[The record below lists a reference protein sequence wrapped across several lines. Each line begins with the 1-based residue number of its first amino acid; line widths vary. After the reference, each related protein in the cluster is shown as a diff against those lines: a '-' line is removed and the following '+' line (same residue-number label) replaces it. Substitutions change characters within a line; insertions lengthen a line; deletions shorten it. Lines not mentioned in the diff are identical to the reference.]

1 MSGVNFNKKNI
12 VKIISNKSGLS
23 TNFIKKIVN
32 DLFEILTVNIKSG
45 FFNLSG
51 IGSFKVIHKNQR
63 IGRNPLTKK
72 EFIISSRKSISF
84 RSSQKLSKKVENNS
98 E

>member
-1 MSGVNFNKKNI
+1 MSAVNFNKKDI
-12 VKIISNKSGLS
+12 VKVISNKSGLS
-23 TNFIKKIVN
+23 ANLIKKIVN
-32 DLFEILTVNIKSG
+32 DIFEILIGNIKSG

-51 IGSFKVIHKNQR
+51 IGSFKIIHKNQR
-63 IGRNPLTKK
+63 TGRNPLTKK

-84 RSSQKLSKKVENNS
+84 RSSQKLSKRVENNN